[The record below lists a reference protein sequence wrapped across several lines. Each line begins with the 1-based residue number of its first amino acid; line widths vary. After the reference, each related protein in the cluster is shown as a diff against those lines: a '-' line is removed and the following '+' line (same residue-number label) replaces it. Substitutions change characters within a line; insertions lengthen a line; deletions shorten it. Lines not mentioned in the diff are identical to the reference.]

1 MHQTQRFLLSVF
13 GSIAAFAAVL
23 NTAAAQEVSAPG
35 GYQFFVTPYLWMA
48 SVHVTTAT
56 PLERRPEVNSN
67 VSFYDLLSHLDGAPF
82 MGSGEIRYGQLGF
95 LMDAIHLPVST
106 RVTTD
111 DIFYGSGNAELTA
124 NTGTGI
130 AQSPSSIALLAPCI
144 GLFLFQI
151 VAPTG
156 E

>member
-13 GSIAAFAAVL
+13 GSIATFAAVL

-67 VSFYDLLSHLDGAPF
+67 VSFYDLFTHPDEAPF
-82 MGSGEIRYGQLGF
+82 MATPELRYGDTGF
-95 LMDAIHLPVST
+95 LRDL
-106 RVTTD
+106 
-111 DIFYGSGNAELTA
+111 GN
-124 NTGTGI
+124 
-130 AQSPSSIALLAPCI
+130 
-144 GLFLFQI
+144 
-151 VAPTG
+151 V
-156 E
+156 

>member
-82 MGSGEIRYGQLGF
+82 MGSGEIRYGQIGF
-95 LMDAIHLPVST
+95 LRRH
-106 RVTTD
+106 
-111 DIFYGSGNAELTA
+111 
-124 NTGTGI
+124 
-130 AQSPSSIALLAPCI
+130 PSAGQHEGHDP
-144 GLFLFQI
+144 
-151 VAPTG
+151 
-156 E
+156 